1 MGQLDGGHIIYA
13 IFGGQARHISRLVVG
28 ILVVMGF
35 SFPAGFCGPLFWLT
49 TLRQPTILDQQSP
62 LDRNSRLI
70 ACLALVIFV
79 LCFMPVPI
87 SLGPFSE

>member
-1 MGQLDGGHIIYA
+1 
-13 IFGGQARHISRLVVG
+13 
-28 ILVVMGF
+28 MGF
-35 SFPAGFCGPLFWLT
+35 FFPGWFLWAAPRLT